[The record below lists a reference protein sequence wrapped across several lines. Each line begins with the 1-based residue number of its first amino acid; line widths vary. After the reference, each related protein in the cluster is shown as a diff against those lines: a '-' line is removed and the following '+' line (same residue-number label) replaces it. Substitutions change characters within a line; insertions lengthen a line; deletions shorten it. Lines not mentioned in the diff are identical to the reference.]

1 MNLDDYQA
9 AAQKTAVYP
18 GKGESLTYPALGLNG
33 EAGEVADKL
42 KKVIRDHR
50 GDLKPETR
58 EAIGYELGDCLWYI
72 AELAYELGY
81 SLNTIAI
88 MNIQKLS
95 DRQARGKLG
104 GEGDNR

>member
-1 MNLDDYQA
+1 MDLNDYQD
-9 AAQKTAVYP
+9 AAQKTAIYP
-18 GKGESLTYPALGLNG
+18 GKGDTLTYPALGLNG

-42 KKVIRDHR
+42 KKVIRDHH
-50 GDLKPETR
+50 GDLDPATR
-58 EAIGYELGDCLWYI
+58 EAIGHELGDCLWYI
-72 AELAYELGY
+72 SEMAYELGY